1 MAQAYDQP
9 DLPEPD
15 LSEPGLS
22 KPGLASHAQTLRQL
36 RSWMMA
42 AKLAYRNL
50 VHDRMSLAVTLTGI
64 VFSVV
69 LLSVQ
74 LGLYIGSERMIA
86 AMHDHSYADLWLVAT
101 GTECFDDATL
111 LEGHE
116 RFAALPIKGI
126 KSIEELI
133 VGYAMWR
140 KPTGGTAAVLVV
152 GSDQKAATL
161 VPWDI
166 AEGNADALAAP
177 SAVSIDQTYLSDLGI
192 ERVGDMAEINGTRVR
207 VAALS
212 QGIRSFTTVPYV
224 FTTLERARALTFAG
238 RDQATYV
245 LINLEPGAK
254 IDKVKAALTARF
266 NDIEVLTHEEF
277 RTRGLDFWLFE
288 TGAGSALIT
297 GAFLGLIVGLVIV
310 AQTLYASTKD
320 HLNEFATLRALGA
333 SAGYI
338 HRVILIQAILSAVLG
353 YGLGLTVSLV
363 VVWASQFTSLFIIMT
378 PELAVTLFVLTVGMC
393 IFAALGSIFKVTRID
408 PAGVFSR

>member
-1 MAQAYDQP
+1 MAQGYDQP
-9 DLPEPD
+9 DLPE
-15 LSEPGLS
+15 LGHGSG
-22 KPGLASHAQTLRQL
+22 AHALRRL
-36 RSWMMA
+36 RSWKMS
-42 AKLAYRNL
+42 AKIAYRNL

-101 GTECFDDATL
+101 GTECFDDASL

-152 GSDQKAATL
+152 GSDQKAKTL

-166 AEGNADALAAP
+166 AEGNAAALAAP

-192 ERVGDMAEINGTRVR
+192 ERVGDMAEINGARVQ

-224 FTTLERARALTFAG
+224 FTTLERARGLTFAG
-238 RDQATYV
+238 QEQATYV

-254 IDKVKAALTARF
+254 IEKVKAALAARF
-266 NDIEVLTHEEF
+266 SDIEVLTHEEF

-353 YGLGLTVSLV
+353 YGLGLTLSLV

-378 PELAVTLFVLTVGMC
+378 PELAFTLFVLTVGMC

>member
-1 MAQAYDQP
+1 MAQDYDSSS
-9 DLPEPD
+9 DLPHLD
-15 LSEPGLS
+15 QSSG
-22 KPGLASHAQTLRQL
+22 AQTRRRI
-36 RSWMMA
+36 RSWKMS

-86 AMHDHSYADLWLVAT
+86 TMHDHSSADLWLVPT
-101 GTECFDDATL
+101 GTECFDDASF
-111 LEGHE
+111 LEGRE
-116 RFAALPIKGI
+116 RFGVMPIKGV

-133 VGYAMWR
+133 VGYALWR
-140 KPTGGTAAVLVV
+140 RPTGGSAAVLVV
-152 GSDQKAATL
+152 GSDQKAGTL

-166 AEGNADALAAP
+166 VEGNAKGVVGP
-177 SAVSIDQTYLSDLGI
+177 SAVSVDLTYLNELGI
-192 ERVGDMAEINGTRVR
+192 EKVGDNAEINGTRVS

-224 FTTLERARALTFAG
+224 FTTLDRARSLLFAETH
-238 RDQATYV
+238 QATYALV
-245 LINLEPGAK
+245 NIEPGAK
-254 IDKVKAALTARF
+254 IEAVKAALAKRF
-266 NDIEVLTHEEF
+266 SDIDVLTHEEF
-277 RTRGLDFWLFE
+277 RDRGLDYWLFE

-338 HRVILIQAILSAVLG
+338 HRVILVQAVLSAILG
-353 YGLGLTVSLV
+353 YGIGLMLSLL
-363 VVWASQFTSLFIIMT
+363 VVWASSYSSLFIVMT
-378 PELAVTLFVLTVGMC
+378 PELAVMLFILTVGMC
-393 IFAALGSIFKVTRID
+393 IFAALGAIVKVTRID
-408 PAGVFSR
+408 PAGVFNR